1 LIIAIHKPILLGMEH
16 IENTTSPQS
25 PRLTRS
31 RAIALLAEQSESG
44 LSTAAF
50 AAQHGLRP
58 RLLYRWRNRL
68 RSVDRED
75 RTSPSLINVTAS
87 VACDVSSPSA
97 AVLTF
102 ANGMRLEGVERL
114 SPEQLRVLCAVC

>member
-1 LIIAIHKPILLGMEH
+1 
-16 IENTTSPQS
+16 
-25 PRLTRS
+25 
-31 RAIALLAEQSESG
+31 
-44 LSTAAF
+44 
-50 AAQHGLRP
+50 
-58 RLLYRWRNRL
+58 
-68 RSVDRED
+68 
-75 RTSPSLINVTAS
+75 LINVTAS